1 MLSKFCR
8 ELARGEDPTL
18 TAHGVNRL
26 TQLVRKHQHALD
38 RSLPIVSDAA
48 PPVADPHNGK
58 HSS

>member
-26 TQLVRKHQHALD
+26 TQLVRAHQHALD

-48 PPVADPHNGK
+48 PPVADPHTGK
-58 HSS
+58 